1 MLVTR
6 RNLVAAG
13 GLGAFAMA
21 VAGAAGAVEPGMA
34 SAGGTPSGAVPPST
48 ALPSSSGLPASSAPS
63 AASPGTIQK
72 SNLQLVKDFCKA
84 WGDDPP
90 DADNMVGKYMTDDCI
105 VRFGDTIEPVTGHDA
120 AIALFQTFLSNGERY
135 DLKILETFA
144 RGPIVVNSRVDSTIK
159 GTRVTHP
166 TPVVGVFVIKD
177 GKIKEWSDFV

>member
-21 VAGAAGAVEPGMA
+21 VAGAAGAADPG
-34 SAGGTPSGAVPPST
+34 SSGT
-48 ALPSSSGLPASSAPS
+48 ALPSSGMPAGNAPS
-63 AASPGTIQK
+63 ASSPGSIEK
-72 SNLQLVKDFCKA
+72 ANIQLVKDFCKS
-84 WGDDPP
+84 WNDDPP
-90 DADNMVGKYMTDDCI
+90 DADDMVGKYMTDDCL
-105 VRFGDTIEPVTGHDA
+105 VRFGETIEPVTGHDA

-144 RGPIVVNSRVDSTIK
+144 RGPVVVNSRIDSTVK
-159 GTRVTHP
+159 GKRVTHP
-166 TPVVGVFVIKD
+166 TSVVGVFVIKD

>member
-1 MLVTR
+1 LPKAESDREQGDMLVTR

-13 GLGAFAMA
+13 GMGAFAMA
-21 VAGAAGAVEPGMA
+21 VAGAAGAADQAM
-34 SAGGTPSGAVPPST
+34 PSGAPPS
-48 ALPSSSGLPASSAPS
+48 SGMAASTAPS

-72 SNLQLVKDFCKA
+72 TNIQLVKDFCKT
-84 WGDDPP
+84 WGEDPP
-90 DADNMVGKYMTDDCI
+90 DADNMVGKYMTDDCL

-144 RGPIVVNSRVDSTIK
+144 RGPIVVNSRIDSTLK
-159 GTRVTHP
+159 GGRVTHP